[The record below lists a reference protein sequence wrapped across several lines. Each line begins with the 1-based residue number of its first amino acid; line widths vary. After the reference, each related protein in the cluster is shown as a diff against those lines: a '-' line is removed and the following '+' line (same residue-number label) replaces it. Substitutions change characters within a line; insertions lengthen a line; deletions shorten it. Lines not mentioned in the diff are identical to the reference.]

1 MFFFFPVTPQA
12 YDEKEQRKISVPQSH
27 MALAGRN
34 VITEKQTRVFLK
46 EAAYSVQTGSGRI
59 ATERLLA
66 ARVTQSKSG

>member
-1 MFFFFPVTPQA
+1 
-12 YDEKEQRKISVPQSH
+12 